1 MTAIIKQLEETK
13 ALLANRDALSGELE
27 GIKNRIREL
36 RKELDDKKIEE
47 KVFDSKIS

>member
-13 ALLANRDALSGELE
+13 ALLSNRDALNGELE

-47 KVFDSKIS
+47 KVSVLKI

>member
-13 ALLANRDALSGELE
+13 ALLSNRDALSNDLE
-27 GIKNRIREL
+27 AIKNRIREL

-47 KVFDSKIS
+47 KVFIIA